1 MGAASYTVVGPV
13 AVAALAEGGERYLY
27 RGAVLDAAEC
37 ATESL
42 AHLLG
47 IGLIAAAP
55 VEPSGNSGEFDPS
68 TDGDGPKTPQEPPE
82 TPEEDTK
89 AAKKK

>member
-27 RGAVLDAAEC
+27 RGAALDAAEC
-37 ATESL
+37 TTESL
-42 AHLLG
+42 THLLD

-55 VEPSGNSGEFDPS
+55 VEPSGNPEELEPA
-68 TDGDGPKTPQEPPE
+68 TEGDEPKTPPE
-82 TPEEDTK
+82 NPEEDTN

>member
-13 AVAALAEGGERYLY
+13 AVVALAEGGERYLY

-55 VEPSGNSGEFDPS
+55 IEPSGNSGEFDPA
-68 TDGDGPKTPQEPPE
+68 TDGDEPKTPPE
-82 TPEEDTK
+82 SPEEDTK
-89 AAKKK
+89 AVKKK

>member
-1 MGAASYTVVGPV
+1 MGAASYTVVGPC

-27 RGAVLDAAEC
+27 RGAVIAAAEY
-37 ATESL
+37 TEESL

-55 VEPSGNSGEFDPS
+55 VEPSGNSEELEPA
-68 TDGDGPKTPQEPPE
+68 TEGDEPKTPPE
-82 TPEEDTK
+82 NPEEDTN

>member
-13 AVAALAEGGERYLY
+13 AVAALAVGGERYLY
-27 RGAVLDAAEC
+27 RGAALDAAEC
-37 ATESL
+37 TTESL
-42 AHLLG
+42 THLLD

-55 VEPSGNSGEFDPS
+55 VEPSGNSEELEPA
-68 TDGDGPKTPQEPPE
+68 TEGDEPKTPPE
-82 TPEEDTK
+82 NPEEDTN